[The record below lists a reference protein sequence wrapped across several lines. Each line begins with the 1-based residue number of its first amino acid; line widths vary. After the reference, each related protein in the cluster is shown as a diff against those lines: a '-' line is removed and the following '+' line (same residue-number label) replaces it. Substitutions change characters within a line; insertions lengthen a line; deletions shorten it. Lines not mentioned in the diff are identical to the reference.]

1 VTKSYHPDSAL
12 PAALH
17 TEALEARVALR
28 MTVHLHRAAQG
39 LPHEITERLRF
50 GREQALAAARR
61 QRAAAVV
68 LPQLVGVGERS
79 AALGNPPSLWL
90 RLVSALPLVVL
101 LAGLVLIQQHHDSE
115 QISAAAE
122 IDSALLADELPP
134 AAYGDP
140 GFSEFLHSHEAP

>member
-68 LPQLVGVGERS
+68 LPQLVGVGEPARRWATHPRS
-79 AALGNPPSLWL
+79 GCAWCPPCRWSCCW
-90 RLVSALPLVVL
+90 
-101 LAGLVLIQQHHDSE
+101 
-115 QISAAAE
+115 
-122 IDSALLADELPP
+122 
-134 AAYGDP
+134 P
-140 GFSEFLHSHEAP
+140 GWC